1 MKTRLLSA
9 TVLALPALLWPSAD
23 RPMAAEADEVRL
35 HESALAELESRFG
48 PYDAS
53 LLEPLEGLEAAW
65 RAQGDDERVR
75 EIQARRLQ
83 VTRAALGL
91 EHPDVA
97 PVLEA
102 LAATAIRRGEWD
114 EVTDHLRHLRSL
126 AASAPDG
133 DDGALLDAMD
143 RLAVWHLQLVHLGPD
158 RDRADHFM
166 EARDLRKEML
176 EVAEARYGEGDPAL
190 APWLY
195 RRARSLARLV
205 ELLNADDGV
214 ASDAIE
220 EAYLRDGPG
229 RLESPGRG
237 GLVSTASRRPGNFVP
252 VVVDGE
258 PVGAGYLRQARGLI
272 DDIRDIAEA
281 EGDGEAWAMATLH
294 RGDLRTLG
302 DIGTGRRDY
311 RRARDRLIG
320 LGFDAGRVDRALARP
335 VPIPMETLFTRFADY
350 EAHLRA
356 AAASGPPGDGVFL
369 GGFTAWEEGLASMP
383 RPANPHPLLAVERP
397 HHQVELSF
405 RVSARG
411 RVSSVEALSAAPPG
425 ERVEREGRRAARGIR
440 FRPALRDGR
449 PRPVDDAR
457 MLYRYAPDPD

>member
-1 MKTRLLSA
+1 MKTRSLPVTALLLSA
-9 TVLALPALLWPSAD
+9 LLRPSE
-23 RPMAAEADEVRL
+23 AAEADGAAELRR
-35 HESALAELESRFG
+35 HEDGLAELESRFG

-53 LLEPLEGLEAAW
+53 LLEPLEGLEAFW
-65 RAQGDDERVR
+65 RARGDDERVR
-75 EIQARRLQ
+75 ALQTRRLQ
-83 VTRAALGL
+83 VTRAALGF

-102 LAATAIRRGEWD
+102 LAATAIRLGEWD
-114 EVTDHLRHLRSL
+114 EVTDRLEHLRSL
-126 AASAPDG
+126 AASAPG
-133 DDGALLDAMD
+133 DDAGALLEAMD

-158 RDRADHFM
+158 RDRADNFM
-166 EARDLRKEML
+166 EARDLHKEML

-190 APWLY
+190 MPWLY
-195 RRARSLARLV
+195 RRARSLVRLV
-205 ELLNADDGV
+205 ELLNVDGGM

-237 GLVSTASRRPGNFVP
+237 VLVSTASRGRGNFVP

-311 RRARDRLIG
+311 RRARARLIE
-320 LGFDAGRVDRALARP
+320 LGFDAARVDRALGRP
-335 VPIPMETLFTRFADY
+335 AAIPMETLFTRFADY
-350 EAHLRA
+350 EAHQLA
-356 AAASGPPGDGVFL
+356 AAAAGPDADGMFL
-369 GGFTAWEEGLASMP
+369 GNFTAWEDGLASIP
-383 RPANPHPLLAVERP
+383 RPANPHPLLAVEQP
-397 HHQVELSF
+397 YHQVELSF

-411 RVSSVEALSAAPPG
+411 RVSSVEALSAAPPE

-440 FRPALRDGR
+440 FRPAIRDGR

-457 MLYRYAPDPD
+457 MRYLYVPEPD